1 MSAEQSELF
10 RRYVRARFF
19 MYQDIY
25 TNGKT
30 LRILPEA
37 MNVLK
42 MRFSQPSVSRLFAA
56 SASRRDQQTNE
67 ITAI

>member
-1 MSAEQSELF
+1 MSTEQSELF
-10 RRYVRARFF
+10 RRYGRARFF
-19 MYQDIY
+19 MYRDVY

-42 MRFSQPSVSRLFAA
+42 TRL
-56 SASRRDQQTNE
+56 S
-67 ITAI
+67 